1 MRYAML
7 IPMKKVF
14 GSRLLGRLQG
24 KTDYAK
30 VWHELAGV
38 PPGEIVVL
46 DFAGVSLLSGS
57 WANTMLVALYRRAA
71 EDQIDLFPVLVN
83 ITPDCLHDLVLVAE
97 WNHQCYLHAEEDGGG
112 FVKAVLLGTLDSGQ
126 HSTLRAVLEAG
137 EVTGAELER
146 LRPQDATKATAWN
159 NRLKDLNKKRLLQRR
174 KQGREQVYYPVIK
187 EIVVN
192 G

>member
-1 MRYAML
+1 
-7 IPMKKVF
+7 
-14 GSRLLGRLQG
+14 
-24 KTDYAK
+24 
-30 VWHELAGV
+30 
-38 PPGEIVVL
+38 
-46 DFAGVSLLSGS
+46 
-57 WANTMLVALYRRAA
+57 
-71 EDQIDLFPVLVN
+71 
-83 ITPDCLHDLVLVAE
+83 
-97 WNHQCYLHAEEDGGG
+97 
-112 FVKAVLLGTLDSGQ
+112 
-126 HSTLRAVLEAG
+126 VLEAG

>member
-1 MRYAML
+1 ML

-24 KTDYAK
+24 KNDYAK
-30 VWHELAGV
+30 AWHELATV

-57 WANTMLVALYRRAA
+57 WANTMLVPLYRRAS
-71 EDQIDLFPVLVN
+71 EEQIDLFPVLVN
-83 ITPDCLHDLVLVAE
+83 IAPDCLHDLVLVAE
-97 WNHQCYLHAEEDGGG
+97 WNHQCYLYAGEKRTGLAN
-112 FVKAVLLGTLDSGQ
+112 AVLLGTLDSGQ
-126 HSTLRAVLEAG
+126 HSTLNAVLEQG

-146 LRPQDATKATAWN
+146 LRPQDSTKATAWN
-159 NRLKDLNKKRLLQRR
+159 NRLKDLYKKRLLQRR

-187 EIVVN
+187 EIVIN